1 MDSCK
6 LVCELEDF
14 IMTTDWY
21 TPAAKGKTT
30 ARQYYYYYCYNYC
43 QNLRLK
49 AFGWKACERKTI
61 YPRVCS
67 VDLKL
72 LFNLFFLFIQ
82 LISKD
87 ETPIPRWGKRLLRKR
102 KNKFFT
108 MVLLF
113 PVHSPGPFFFLLPI
127 SLVLICLNPFLSFY
141 PQFFRVFCFF
151 LLNVSSFYLL
161 EVLSLIRHM
170 FTIFFLFLLIL

>member
-113 PVHSPGPFFFLLPI
+113 PVHSPGPFF
-127 SLVLICLNPFLSFY
+127 SSCLFPWF
-141 PQFFRVFCFF
+141 
-151 LLNVSSFYLL
+151 
-161 EVLSLIRHM
+161 
-170 FTIFFLFLLIL
+170 